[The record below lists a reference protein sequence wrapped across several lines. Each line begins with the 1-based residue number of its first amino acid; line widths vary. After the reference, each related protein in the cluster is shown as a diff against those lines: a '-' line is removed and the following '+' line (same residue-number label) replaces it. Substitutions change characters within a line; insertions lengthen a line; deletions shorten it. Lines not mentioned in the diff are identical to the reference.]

1 MTRWYTEKKKEH
13 FYKEAKRVGYRA
25 RSAFKLQQIQI
36 RFRLIPKDGLV
47 VDLGAAP
54 GGWSQVAKELV
65 GEQGSVIGA
74 DLSTIQPLEGVTF
87 IQGDI
92 TQVETVQRIK
102 ELMNDRLADVVL
114 SDMSPDISGTYS
126 VDQARSAWLCECALH
141 VVDEILKP
149 GGHFICKIFEGEDT
163 KAFIEKVKQRFTIV
177 KTFSPEASRK
187 SSSEVYII
195 AKSLKK
201 PYKNSAV
208 SLGHTN
214 ERVYYIGADIS

>member
-25 RSAFKLQQIQI
+25 RSAFKLQQIQD
-36 RFRLIPKDGLV
+36 RFHLIPKDGIV

-65 GEQGSVIGA
+65 GNQGVVIGV
-74 DLSTIQPLEGVTF
+74 DLSSIKPLDDIQF

-92 TQVETVQRIK
+92 TNAETLEQIK
-102 ELMNDRLADVVL
+102 DLMGGRNADVIL
-114 SDMSPDISGTYS
+114 SDMAPDISGNYS
-126 VDQARSAWLCECALH
+126 VDQARSAWLCDCALH
-141 VVDEILKP
+141 VVNDILRAD
-149 GGHFICKIFEGEDT
+149 GHFICKIFEGEDT
-163 KAFIEKVKQRFTIV
+163 NAFIKKVKHQFMVV

-195 AKSLKK
+195 AKSFKNPNKK
-201 PYKNSAV
+201 GDAS
-208 SLGHTN
+208 
-214 ERVYYIGADIS
+214 